1 MQVWLVFKMSAF
13 ESITAWVETDVDI
26 DCDQTVE
33 QNFSDINKMFTDEN
47 RIPLERILKNDLP
60 DFMIWL
66 ADFQQLECD
75 EDIDDLDELVDR
87 LIDQADA
94 LIEAT
99 KWAA

>member
-1 MQVWLVFKMSAF
+1 MSAL
-13 ESITAWVETDVDI
+13 ESIISWIEDNVDI

-33 QNFSDINKMFTDEN
+33 QNFKDIGKMFTDEN
-47 RIPLERILKNDLP
+47 RVSLEGILKEDLP

-66 ADFQQLECD
+66 ADKQQLDCD

-99 KWAA
+99 K

>member
-1 MQVWLVFKMSAF
+1 MSAL
-13 ESITAWVETDVDI
+13 ESIISWIEDNVDI

-33 QNFSDINKMFTDEN
+33 QNFEDISKMFTDEN
-47 RIPLERILKNDLP
+47 RVSLEGILKEDLTV
-60 DFMIWL
+60 FMIWL
-66 ADFQQLECD
+66 ADKQQLDCD

-99 KWAA
+99 K